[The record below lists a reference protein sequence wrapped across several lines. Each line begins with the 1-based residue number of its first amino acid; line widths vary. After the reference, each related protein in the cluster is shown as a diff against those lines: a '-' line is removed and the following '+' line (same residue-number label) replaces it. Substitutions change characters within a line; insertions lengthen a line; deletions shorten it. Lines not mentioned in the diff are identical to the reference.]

1 MKKNLEQGEVEKLQ
15 LRLDALKYG
24 IRMTMMKIRVAEMK
38 VEEVKMERLVL
49 AHPNQELLNKKW
61 TILYEG

>member
-1 MKKNLEQGEVEKLQ
+1 MKKNLEQGEVDKLQ

-38 VEEVKMERLVL
+38 VEELKMERLVL

>member
-1 MKKNLEQGEVEKLQ
+1 MKKNLEQGEVDKLQ

>member
-1 MKKNLEQGEVEKLQ
+1 MKKNLEQGEVDKLQ

-49 AHPNQELLNKKW
+49 AHPNQKLLDKKW

>member
-1 MKKNLEQGEVEKLQ
+1 MKKNLEQGEVDKLQ

-38 VEEVKMERLVL
+38 VEEVEMERLVL

>member
-1 MKKNLEQGEVEKLQ
+1 MKKTLEQGEVDKLQ